1 MTNQE
6 LICGGLKL
14 VFGVPVK
21 QKPFIRN
28 GIKYFIVNISED
40 SDQVSIW
47 SKEYHHETIT
57 IDELNKF
64 F

>member
-1 MTNQE
+1 MTSQE
-6 LICGGLKL
+6 IICGGLKL
-14 VFGVPVK
+14 VFGLPVK
-21 QKPFIRN
+21 QKSFIRN

-40 SDQVSIW
+40 ADQVSIW
-47 SKEYHHETIT
+47 SKEHNHETIT